1 MELVEKTF
9 KIMPNTYDSIKNNAE
24 KLGLS
29 EGAIIDRFCV
39 KLRPKDKELA
49 RYLLSDYL
57 VLTIDLLNDDE
68 IFEVLLSHVISCLYI
83 MSLNEKVNVNKMLD
97 YIKETTLYIREH
109 KEEFEGTEGT
119 EELLKKYNEWLD
131 E

>member
-1 MELVEKTF
+1 MEMVEKTF
-9 KIMPNTYDSIKNNAE
+9 KIMPNTYESIKNNAE

-29 EGAIIDRFCV
+29 EGEIIDRFCV

-57 VLTIDLLNDDE
+57 VLTLDLLNDDE
-68 IFEVLLSHVISCLYI
+68 EFEVLLSHVISCLYL
-83 MSLNEKVNVNKMLD
+83 MTLNEKVNATKLLD

-109 KEEFEGTEGT
+109 KEEFENESGT
-119 EELLKKYNEWLD
+119 EEIVKKYNDWLD